1 MTHDPLYINT
11 LSSEDQVKRDFVSGK
26 GNCTHMSVIRLLRS
40 ELTVAQVDRYITAE
54 VQQLY
59 LKLKSEFVEL

>member
-1 MTHDPLYINT
+1 M
-11 LSSEDQVKRDFVSGK
+11 KRDFVSGK